1 MKKMSN
7 NLEKFLIN
15 ELEGNL
21 KVLIDPK
28 KKDSFSSNR
37 IHIWSRLVVD
47 RILNHLDTHL
57 DKKIKD
63 GGMD

>member
-1 MKKMSN
+1 MSN

-15 ELEGNL
+15 ELEDNL
-21 KVLIDPK
+21 KILIDPK

-47 RILNHLDTHL
+47 RILTHLDTHL
-57 DKKIKD
+57 DKNNKK
-63 GGMD
+63 

>member
-1 MKKMSN
+1 MSN

-15 ELEGNL
+15 ELECNL

-37 IHIWSRLVVD
+37 INTWSRLVVD
-47 RILNHLDTHL
+47 RILIHLDTHL
-57 DKKIKD
+57 DKNNKK
-63 GGMD
+63 